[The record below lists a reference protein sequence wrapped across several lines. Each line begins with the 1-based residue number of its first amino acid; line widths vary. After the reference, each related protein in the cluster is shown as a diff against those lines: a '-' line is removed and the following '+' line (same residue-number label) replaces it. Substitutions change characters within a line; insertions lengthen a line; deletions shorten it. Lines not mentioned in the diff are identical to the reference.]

1 MPTFSPE
8 PLVIDQ
14 LRTLSDQVR
23 RVVVSDDASPCTS
36 DSTLRTISAIPRTTV
51 IRHRW
56 NSGVG
61 RAFNEGLE
69 QAKQEA
75 ARWLLTVDQDST
87 LTPGYV
93 EQIVSHAETA
103 GALMLGALG
112 AGNVCDASGSLNYP
126 SRPLDGTHLVG
137 TEEVIASGT
146 LWNVEQLLG
155 VGGFDETLGMDA
167 VDAAACLALRE
178 QGSVVAIAP
187 ELSMAHNL
195 GRARRIHAFGRSM
208 IATGHSTTRQ
218 ASMVRNRLRLFRREW
233 KQSPKHAIRT
243 IRRAGLNPVLNALPP
258 GTVEQP
264 TQR

>member
-1 MPTFSPE
+1 
-8 PLVIDQ
+8 
-14 LRTLSDQVR
+14 
-23 RVVVSDDASPCTS
+23 
-36 DSTLRTISAIPRTTV
+36 LRTISAIPRTTV
-51 IRHRW
+51 IRHRR
-56 NSGVG
+56 NSGIG
-61 RAFNEGLE
+61 RAFNEGLVWA
-69 QAKQEA
+69 QHEA
-75 ARWLLTVDQDST
+75 ARWILTVDQDST
-87 LTPGYV
+87 LALGYV
-93 EQIVSHAETA
+93 QQIISFAEAA
-103 GALMLGALG
+103 GALEVRLGVLG
-112 AGNVCDASGSLNYP
+112 AGNVCDASGPLNYP
-126 SRPLDGTHLVG
+126 SRPLYGTNLVS

-155 VGGFDETLGMDA
+155 AGGFDETLGMDA

-243 IRRAGLNPVLNALPP
+243 IRRAGLNPVLNALPR
-258 GTVEQP
+258 GSVEQP

>member
-1 MPTFSPE
+1 M
-8 PLVIDQ
+8 I
-14 LRTLSDQVR
+14 
-23 RVVVSDDASPCTS
+23 
-36 DSTLRTISAIPRTTV
+36 STIPRTTV
-51 IRHRW
+51 IRHRR

-61 RAFNEGLE
+61 RAFNEGLR
-69 QAKQEA
+69 QAQHDA
-75 ARWLLTVDQDST
+75 ASWLLTVDQDST

-93 EQIVSHAETA
+93 QRITSLAEGA
-103 GALMLGALG
+103 GALTVRLGALG
-112 AGNVCDASGSLNYP
+112 AGNVCDVSGPLNYP
-126 SRPLDGTHLVG
+126 SRPLDGTDLVS

-243 IRRAGLNPVLNALPP
+243 IRRAGLNPVLNALPQR
-258 GTVEQP
+258 TVEQQA
-264 TQR
+264 QR